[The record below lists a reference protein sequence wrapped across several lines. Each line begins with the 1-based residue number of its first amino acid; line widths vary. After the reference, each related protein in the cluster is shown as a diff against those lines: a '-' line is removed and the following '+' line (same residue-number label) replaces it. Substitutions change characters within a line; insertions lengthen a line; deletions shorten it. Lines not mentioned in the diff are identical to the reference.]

1 MGSSFKILSWFGN
14 VKLNINSDIAIITV
28 KNVDYCCIIDNSKS
42 EAINFWKNSVS
53 EDPGNLKFKSIQVYL
68 ISLSYT

>member
-1 MGSSFKILSWFGN
+1 M
-14 VKLNINSDIAIITV
+14 NSDIAIITV

-42 EAINFWKNSVS
+42 EAINFWKNSVF

>member
-14 VKLNINSDIAIITV
+14 VKLNISSDIVIITF
-28 KNVDYCCIIDNSKS
+28 KNADYCSIIDNSKS
-42 EAINFWKNSVS
+42 EAINFWKYSVF

-68 ISLSYT
+68 ISLFYT

>member
-42 EAINFWKNSVS
+42 EAINFWKNSVF
-53 EDPGNLKFKSIQVYL
+53 EDPRNLKFKSIQVYL